1 MASCRGP
8 LLLDCW
14 TDEDGVHLLGKA
26 WAPMRL
32 DSTIDLVP
40 NLIRGRSRDGRNLYS
55 KSAKPELV

>member
-1 MASCRGP
+1 
-8 LLLDCW
+8 
-14 TDEDGVHLLGKA
+14 
-26 WAPMRL
+26 MRL